1 MFKAIKVS
9 VLLALFACASAF
21 TTPSTTQVSSDKDT
35 NQELKN
41 VFNLNLVQIPGT
53 TDLAISW
60 SATTNGP
67 YQVLV
72 YDVNVTPVL
81 PVYNAFIAGFS
92 TVAPNLQ
99 SGRTYRV
106 RVSNA
111 FGVVMGT
118 ITIV

>member
-1 MFKAIKVS
+1 MFNAIKVS
-9 VLLALFACASAF
+9 VLLALFACGSAF
-21 TTPSTTQVSSDKDT
+21 TTPATQAAISTDT
-35 NQELKN
+35 NKETKN
-41 VFNLNLVQIPGT
+41 VFNLLLAQIPGT

-118 ITIV
+118 ITIL